1 MTSFSEIL
9 KKIIKNKYGSTLN
22 LDNNEIGVEGAKELA
37 EALETNTSL
46 TTVILSNNG
55 IGDRGAIAL
64 ATALRA
70 NHTLKSLD
78 LSNNGIGDR
87 GANMLADAL
96 GTNDTLKIKSLNLGN
111 NDIGD
116 RGAIAL
122 AGALGTNKTLTT
134 LNLTANDI
142 GEEGA
147 IALATALGTNKTL
160 TSLELNNNN
169 RISARISQVLAEAL
183 RKNILKI
190 DMNIISSLSDFKSL
204 AEKEKKFIMFITV
217 NSTKYEYECR
227 YNSETVFFLSENMKP
242 FLTLSFEGNGNIQI
256 TGLKFKTI
264 ETLTPLDTTFY
275 LRTFF
280 YRMIQIDTINI
291 TDVATVSCGDKDK
304 IEYYALAYRLFATDT
319 PLYDL
324 SIYSKYF
331 TKITL
336 DDNEKGLDLQKLLT
350 EYRAVYSSFP
360 KDFMDKSDCPEKAS
374 LLNDLFDAL
383 MRVEKFENF
392 YNALQFFYVKI
403 KDSIYY
409 PCCKDCD
416 GLFCVNKRYA
426 LPKYLAES
434 ELLFKHTSSHRKQS
448 TRRVIKSKS
457 IPKKS
462 KRGSARAQRAI
473 KSPSPVRVKRV
484 KSSVRRKSPKRSPVR
499 VKRV

>member
-1 MTSFSEIL
+1 M
-9 KKIIKNKYGSTLN
+9 
-22 LDNNEIGVEGAKELA
+22 AKADL
-37 EALETNTSL
+37 LE
-46 TTVILSNNG
+46 
-55 IGDRGAIAL
+55 
-64 ATALRA
+64 
-70 NHTLKSLD
+70 
-78 LSNNGIGDR
+78 
-87 GANMLADAL
+87 
-96 GTNDTLKIKSLNLGN
+96 
-111 NDIGD
+111 
-116 RGAIAL
+116 
-122 AGALGTNKTLTT
+122 
-134 LNLTANDI
+134 
-142 GEEGA
+142 
-147 IALATALGTNKTL
+147 
-160 TSLELNNNN
+160 
-169 RISARISQVLAEAL
+169 
-183 RKNILKI
+183 I

-204 AEKEKKFIMFITV
+204 VEKEKKFVMFITV
-217 NSTKYEYECR
+217 KSIKYEYECEYR
-227 YNSETVFFLSENMKP
+227 PTLETVFFLSENREP
-242 FLTLSFEGNGNIQI
+242 FLALYCNGSGGFIQI

-448 TRRVIKSKS
+448 TRRVKKSKS

-462 KRGSARAQRAI
+462 KRGSARARRVK